1 MTVER
6 IYISLI
12 YFTTSSTQLKNFDIV
27 KDVKKRLMMDEFISF
42 QSMFQ
47 YMWALRFLPKNT
59 FAQLLSSR
67 KQEKEIG

>member
-1 MTVER
+1 MTLER

-12 YFTTSSTQLKNFDIV
+12 YFTTSSAQLKNFDIV

-42 QSMFQ
+42 QSVFQ
-47 YMWALRFLPKNT
+47 YMWALQFLPKNA

>member
-12 YFTTSSTQLKNFDIV
+12 YFTTSSAQLKNFDIV

-47 YMWALRFLPKNT
+47 SMWALQFLPKNT

>member
-12 YFTTSSTQLKNFDIV
+12 YFTTSSAQLKNFDIV

-42 QSMFQ
+42 QSVFQ
-47 YMWALRFLPKNT
+47 YTWALQFLPKNT

>member
-12 YFTTSSTQLKNFDIV
+12 YFTTSSAQLKNFDIV

-42 QSMFQ
+42 QSVFQ
-47 YMWALRFLPKNT
+47 HMWALQFLPKNT

-67 KQEKEIG
+67 KQEKEIC

>member
-12 YFTTSSTQLKNFDIV
+12 YFTTSSAQLKNFDIV

-42 QSMFQ
+42 QSVFQ
-47 YMWALRFLPKNT
+47 YTWALQFLPKNT

-67 KQEKEIG
+67 KQEKEIC